1 MIKINPSILSKTV
14 KAITPKIEKVEE
26 AQIRGTIV
34 FRNQEHFVQLDGA
47 PSNALTPIANF
58 AEGASDAGFVHGDRV
73 LVLIKNHQA
82 IVTKNLTTGLQAQAA
97 KEASTF
103 TTAITDEGIT
113 AQRIIANDTF
123 TNTLRANNITAD
135 EIIAGMATI
144 DTLDANY
151 AHITNGV
158 IDNAKIGYAD
168 VNDLSANYAHITQGV
183 IDNAKIDIADVNNL
197 SANYAHITNG
207 VIDNAKI
214 GYADVNDLSA
224 NYAHITNGVIDNA
237 KIGYADVDDLNAHY
251 AAIDMANVN
260 NAWIENGAIKK
271 AEVFDENVFDLSGN
285 RATLSRIDASK
296 INVANLRADNLVVR
310 RINGQP
316 VVGGYTLI
324 SNTSPDYEH
333 KNPQALGWYEFVNAQ
348 WVLSTDTTVD
358 MTKAYYQEGDEVSLY
373 DQTYIDGLENDL
385 QQQIDGAVETYTGSV
400 VPTLVNWPYTDWYDT
415 SVTPIHDERAK
426 HVGDIYYVVN
436 SAADENGYCY
446 RFAYDNTTHAYSWV
460 LIKDSDVTKA
470 LSDISELQTFESET
484 TSWIEETD
492 EGLETIRTN
501 YTALSGRVDDVE
513 DTANAALPATT
524 FETFESTTFTDLVDE
539 VDEQSTTMTNMTTRL
554 GLNADGTQSATDIV
568 SKESALEQTVDG
580 ISTMVGKTEAHLIG
594 MYATSSTA
602 EGTAAKVATI
612 TPAIPSGTNWEL
624 STGTTVTVKFTN
636 ANTTASPTLNVNSK
650 GAKAIKTYANGN
662 LSEAEY
668 KWKAG
673 STFTFTYNGT
683 NWLMQDST
691 ASVRMSSAET
701 SITQNADA
709 IKLEAVSREM
719 AVNLLLDSDVLDLAK
734 VNAPANRYF
743 SDAAVTQ
750 VTCSSFELT
759 DSPEQGIKYGRRF
772 VCDGTNTSTVGRGYA
787 FYNSNTND
795 IPYSVNT
802 TYTAT
807 WWARC
812 TDGSGKTRIAY
823 PGGGTATGVC
833 DLITLTSTWK
843 KCTATFTTKSALN
856 TNYNRLWFHAIF
868 SANTAG
874 TVEICGCKLVAG
886 DAVEQYKTTIEQT
899 SNNVLIQATK
909 NDTTASQGGQHLIQS
924 LINVAPSGITIDAA
938 KVNINGTTVF
948 SDGTSIQSR
957 IDAVEVGGRNL
968 HKDSANLGS
977 SWTLNNATLS
987 NDVATITRTSSTTGE
1002 YRIYQMPANGYWSW
1016 EPNTE
1021 YVVSIEAKGNAGGEE
1036 LQFLCNGGGT
1046 PTYHDANPKLT
1057 TSWKR
1062 YSRSFKTGSSVSTGS
1077 MTYAYG
1083 GTGAGSIQLRNP
1095 KLEKGTKATDWTPAP
1110 EDVQAEIDAKK
1121 SVHTLNTSYSYTY
1134 ANILTYSAEGFN
1146 SDWNVTSTDGV
1157 KAGDTA
1163 RLKVTVSNMSN
1174 APVYII
1180 GTVTEVKSATKINM
1194 TSHGLDTT
1202 IIDGGNILTNSI
1214 GANQIKA
1221 NAITANKIAIGDYN
1235 NYVTVTEND
1244 ASSILPNSG
1253 IEIRD
1258 GWLYKASA
1266 SASNAW
1272 VSPVLNNWTKAGEK
1286 YRVTGIFKTEV
1297 AGKVFVYIYGRN
1309 ADGSAVSGAGTITIT
1324 TTANVE
1330 KAMSETITITEAV
1343 ANCPKVNINVYFRNS
1358 SDASV
1363 VGYVRR
1369 LRVERMS
1376 GGELI
1381 VDGAVTVG
1389 SMSQDAQNKVLNSNI
1404 EVGGRNLLGATD
1416 NTFLPNGSNVGAS
1429 MTFGSIGRYNSPD
1442 SEFSK
1447 ESYDGS
1453 SNSLIVTSTE
1463 TGNRGVGWYT
1473 KKGEVKAG
1481 ETYTFSCRV
1490 KANVA
1495 TTVHTH
1501 TAWRNGSATAGY
1513 TGWTAGGNMSIS
1525 ANTWTDYSY
1534 TFTPSSSAQLSWEF
1548 YVALCFTGA
1557 TTGVTCRIA
1566 HAMLEKGNKATDW
1579 SPASGDETG
1588 TNLISYPYFRDAWSG
1603 SPYTVAGVTYT
1614 LNKDG
1619 TVTAKGTATANAW
1632 YSFSLSHYPYAPNGA
1647 FGLPAGTYTLSGCPS
1662 GGSST
1667 TYRINFAAY
1676 SVDDGTTSL
1685 GNSVADYGNG
1695 ATVTLTQPALVR
1707 IEALICNGYAC
1718 PSAGITF
1725 KPMLE
1730 VGGVAHTFAS
1740 PTASKAAAEGA
1751 TNYLHAD
1758 SNGLRIASADPRT
1771 QNQRI
1776 QMTSS
1781 NIDMYDSGGVKRI
1794 NINSNSGVTVGRSD
1808 KGHTV
1813 VNDVGLYIYDNS
1825 NNKSAQATSAG
1836 FEVFDTADNSSA
1848 ALFGGTSRIGK
1859 ASGARAVTTS
1869 TGLDIYN
1876 SSNQKKASYGST
1888 QYIYGGSGTY
1898 PLVSVDGTNAR
1909 LMQSANNYAN
1919 VNSSGLQI
1927 YQSGASVAEFGSS
1940 ARVGQTSSNNIEIS
1954 STAFEVVDAD
1964 GSTQFS
1970 ITPATSSTSR
1980 TEYHSIGTFSS
1991 GATKKFSISKSATA
2005 FRIDVYPSSGSSTVG
2020 SVSIPASTA
2029 GATTSATVGVATI
2042 TLKRVTAGGRIEA
2055 TVKANSAIRGG
2066 RYSVTSPRR
2075 VANITAGGY
2084 DLCYTAGDSISGY
2097 IWKGASYV
2105 TNSKQV
2111 IDLTLPI
2118 NKPILAENVT
2128 VSDVQMIT
2136 RQGNAYTHGSSASS
2150 FVAWTVDNYSIE
2162 EAGILVAVSRTTTTN
2177 ATNNSPIGVYLICNI
2192 KFS

>member
-14 KAITPKIEKVEE
+14 KAITPKTEKVEE

-34 FRNQEHFVQLDGA
+34 FHNQEHFVQLDGA

-158 IDNAKIGYAD
+158 IDNAKIGVAD
-168 VNDLSANYAHITQGV
+168 VNDLSANYAHITTGI
-183 IDNAKIDIADVNNL
+183 IDNAKIDVADVNNL

-237 KIGYADVDDLNAHY
+237 KIGYADVDNLSANYAHITNGVIDNAKIGY
-251 AAIDMANVN
+251 ADVNNLSANYAQIDAANV
-260 NAWIENGAIKK
+260 
-271 AEVFDENVFDLSGN
+271 
-285 RATLSRIDASK
+285 
-296 INVANLRADNLVVR
+296 
-310 RINGQP
+310 
-316 VVGGYTLI
+316 
-324 SNTSPDYEH
+324 
-333 KNPQALGWYEFVNAQ
+333 
-348 WVLSTDTTVD
+348 
-358 MTKAYYQEGDEVSLY
+358 
-373 DQTYIDGLENDL
+373 
-385 QQQIDGAVETYTGSV
+385 
-400 VPTLVNWPYTDWYDT
+400 
-415 SVTPIHDERAK
+415 
-426 HVGDIYYVVN
+426 
-436 SAADENGYCY
+436 
-446 RFAYDNTTHAYSWV
+446 
-460 LIKDSDVTKA
+460 
-470 LSDISELQTFESET
+470 
-484 TSWIEETD
+484 
-492 EGLETIRTN
+492 
-501 YTALSGRVDDVE
+501 TALSAQNAWVNKLMVQTGLLAHEGAVFTLDAIQV
-513 DTANAALPATT
+513 NAANITAGTL
-524 FETFESTTFTDLVDE
+524 DV
-539 VDEQSTTMTNMTTRL
+539 NRL
-554 GLNADGTQSATDIV
+554 IV
-568 SKESALEQTVDG
+568 TVDG
-580 ISTMVGKTEAHLIG
+580 QKYLVDID
-594 MYATSSTA
+594 
-602 EGTAAKVATI
+602 
-612 TPAIPSGTNWEL
+612 P
-624 STGTTVTVKFTN
+624 STGTPSYEKLDGNIVEPRTITADKIVAHDITVQEITTENLVGTNGWINLNQGKFFYGNGANYASSTN
-636 ANTTASPTLNVNSK
+636 A
-650 GAKAIKTYANGN
+650 ID
-662 LSEAEY
+662 
-668 KWKAG
+668 W
-673 STFTFTYNGT
+673 NGT
-683 NWLMQDST
+683 TLKIKGDIGDSVIFNNYST
-691 ASVRMSSAET
+691 
-701 SITQNADA
+701 TQ
-709 IKLEAVSREM
+709 EM
-719 AVNLLLDSDVLDLAK
+719 
-734 VNAPANRYF
+734 
-743 SDAAVTQ
+743 
-750 VTCSSFELT
+750 
-759 DSPEQGIKYGRRF
+759 
-772 VCDGTNTSTVGRGYA
+772 
-787 FYNSNTND
+787 
-795 IPYSVNT
+795 
-802 TYTAT
+802 
-807 WWARC
+807 
-812 TDGSGKTRIAY
+812 
-823 PGGGTATGVC
+823 
-833 DLITLTSTWK
+833 
-843 KCTATFTTKSALN
+843 
-856 TNYNRLWFHAIF
+856 
-868 SANTAG
+868 NTA
-874 TVEICGCKLVAG
+874 IG
-886 DAVEQYKTTIEQT
+886 DAV
-899 SNNVLIQATK
+899 
-909 NDTTASQGGQHLIQS
+909 D
-924 LINVAPSGITIDAA
+924 GI
-938 KVNINGTTVF
+938 
-948 SDGTSIQSR
+948 
-957 IDAVEVGGRNL
+957 EVGGRNL

-977 SWTLNNATLS
+977 SWALNNATLS

-1110 EDVQAEIDAKK
+1110 EDVQGEIDAKK

-1297 AGKVFVYIYGRN
+1297 AGKVYVYIYGRN
-1309 ADGSAVSGAGTITIT
+1309 ADGSAVSGASTITIT

-1416 NTFLPNGSNVGAS
+1416 NAFLPNGANIGAS

-1588 TNLISYPYFRDAWSG
+1588 TNLISYPYFRDACSG
-1603 SPYTVAGVTYT
+1603 YPYTVAGVTYT

-1676 SVDDGTTSL
+1676 SVDDGTTGL

-2066 RYSVTSPRR
+2066 SYSVTSPRR

-2128 VSDVQMIT
+2128 VSNVQMIT

-2150 FVAWTVDNYSIE
+2150 FVAWTVNNYSIE

-2177 ATNNSPIGVYLICNI
+2177 ATNNSPIGVYLTCDI